1 MTETRSH
8 AAGDPVALKAL
19 LQWYLEAGVDEAI
32 ADAPQDRFAEHA
44 AALEA
49 KATQSS
55 RAPVPPIDIPD
66 VSPALRDGARSP
78 LMNGPMPPS
87 RGPLTKP
94 AAPAQVSDEA
104 AIKDAVAE
112 AAKAETVE
120 DLRTALEGFDG
131 CALKKT
137 ASNLC
142 FIDGNPK
149 ARVLFVGEAPGAEED
164 RQGLPFVGPSGKLLD
179 AMLASV
185 GLDRKGEGEAAA
197 LISNTVF
204 WRPPGNRTPTP
215 SEGAICLPFVER
227 LIEIVD
233 PKVLVCVG
241 GPSAKTLLAQTQ
253 GITRLRGKWFEFG
266 TPRLAAPIPA
276 MALYHPAYLLRSPAM
291 KRDAWRDLLM
301 LKAKL
306 AEAAGA

>member
-1 MTETRSH
+1 MTETPSH

-32 ADAPQDRFAEHA
+32 ADAPQDRFAEQVQALAAREAARQAAQA
-44 AALEA
+44 AAPGLSE
-49 KATQSS
+49 
-55 RAPVPPIDIPD
+55 
-66 VSPALRDGARSP
+66 
-78 LMNGPMPPS
+78 GPMPGPARGRGADPAP

-112 AAKAETVE
+112 AGKAETVE
-120 DLRTALEGFDG
+120 ALRTALEGFDG

-185 GLDRKGEGEAAA
+185 GLDRNGEGDAAA

-306 AEAAGA
+306 AEAGGG